1 MYLRTP
7 ITVYYYGL
15 ICAPAPSFEWLS
27 LSLGE
32 LLLGVNCLV
41 SCSENIVF
49 RDVDWY
55 ISSSCVLGEME
66 LLYIKYFQFQEL
78 SNKSLPER

>member
-1 MYLRTP
+1 M
-7 ITVYYYGL
+7 
-15 ICAPAPSFEWLS
+15 CAPAPSFEWLS

-49 RDVDWY
+49 RDVVWY
-55 ISSSCVLGEME
+55 VPSSCVLDEME
-66 LLYIKYFQFQEL
+66 LF
-78 SNKSLPER
+78 